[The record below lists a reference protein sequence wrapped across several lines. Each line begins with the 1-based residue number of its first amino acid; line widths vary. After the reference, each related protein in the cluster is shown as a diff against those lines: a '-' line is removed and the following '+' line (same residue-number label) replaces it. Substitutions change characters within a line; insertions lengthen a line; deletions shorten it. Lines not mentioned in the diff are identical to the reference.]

1 MNKFDAQIVRVAIDS
16 VIPYAN
22 NTKKHPPEQIDKLAS
37 MIAEYGHDVPIVV
50 DSDNMIIKGHG
61 RLLACK
67 KLGMTTIPVI
77 VRADLTPA
85 QAKAARIADNKVS
98 ESEWDM
104 DLLRLELT
112 ELDELGFDLDLT
124 GFEDFDLSE
133 FDDTD
138 VTTLDDDA
146 DLDDVPEPLAVPITK
161 LGDVWLCGKHRLM
174 CGDSTSIDAVDALM
188 NGDKADMVFTDPP
201 YNVKISG
208 LGSAASENS
217 IGRIHGEFKM
227 ASGEMSKDEFTDFL
241 RAVFTCLIASSKD
254 GSIHY
259 VCMDWRHIQEL
270 TTAGEIYTELK
281 NLCVWNK
288 NNGGMGTFYR
298 NKHELIFA
306 YKNGTEKHTNNFQLG
321 ETGRYR
327 TNVWDYPMVTSF
339 SNGERGNEKLHPT
352 VKPTQLVVDAILDC
366 SNDGEMILDLFGGS
380 GTTMIACEKTN
391 RVARL
396 MELEEKYCD
405 VIVRRWQEL
414 TGKEAIL
421 ESSGELFNALV
432 DG

>member
-1 MNKFDAQIVRVAIDS
+1 MNKFDAQIIRVAIDS

-50 DSDNMIIKGHG
+50 DADNVVIKGHG

-67 KLGMTTIPVI
+67 KLGMETIPVI
-77 VRADLTPA
+77 VRTDLTPA

-98 ESEWDM
+98 ESEWDI

-124 GFEDFDLSE
+124 GFDDFDLTI
-133 FDDTD
+133 DDESTI
-138 VTTLDDDA
+138 DDDA
-146 DLDDVPEPLAVPITK
+146 DLDAVPEPPLVPITK
-161 LGDVWLCGKHRLM
+161 LGDIWLCGNHRLM
-174 CGDSTSIDAVDALM
+174 CGDSTNIDEVDTLM
-188 NGDKADMVFTDPP
+188 GGDKADMVFTDPP
-201 YNVKISG
+201 YNVKIVG
-208 LGSAASENS
+208 LGSGTSKAG
-217 IGRIHGEFKM
+217 IGKIHGEFKM
-227 ASGEMSKDEFTDFL
+227 ASGEMTKDEFTDFL
-241 RAVFTCLIASSKD
+241 RAAFTCLIASSKD

-259 VCMDWRHIQEL
+259 ICMDWRHIQEL
-270 TTAGEIYTELK
+270 TAAGEIYTELK

-298 NKHELIFA
+298 SKHELIFA
-306 YKNGTEKHTNNFQLG
+306 YKNGTETHTNNFQLG
-321 ETGRYR
+321 QTGRYR
-327 TNVWDYPMVTSF
+327 TNVWDYPMATQT
-339 SNGERGNEKLHPT
+339 GENAESKMHPT

-366 SNDGEMILDLFGGS
+366 SNNGETILDLFGGS

-391 RVARL
+391 RIARL
-396 MELEEKYCD
+396 MELDEKYCD

-414 TGKEAIL
+414 TGKEATL
-421 ESSGELFNALV
+421 ESNGALFNVLG

>member
-1 MNKFDAQIVRVAIDS
+1 MKNFNAEIKHVTIDT

-22 NTKKHPPEQIDKLAS
+22 NTKKHPVEQINKLAS

-50 DSDNMIIKGHG
+50 DADNVIIKGHG
-61 RLLACK
+61 RLLACQ
-67 KLGMTTIPVI
+67 KLGMTTVPVI
-77 VRADLTPA
+77 VRDDLTPT
-85 QAKAARIADNKVS
+85 QVKAARIADNKVA
-98 ESEWDM
+98 ESDWDE

-124 GFEDFDLSE
+124 GFEDFDFSQ
-133 FDDTD
+133 FDDDDT
-138 VTTLDDDA
+138 TTLDDDA
-146 DLDDVPEPLAVPITK
+146 DLDSTPEFPTEPVTK
-161 LGDVWLCGKHRLM
+161 LGDVWLCGKHRVM
-174 CGDSTSIDAVDALM
+174 CGDSTSIDAVNALM
-188 NGDKADMVFTDPP
+188 ADSKADMVFTDPP

-208 LGSAASENS
+208 LGSANSENS
-217 IGRIHGEFKM
+217 IGRIHDEFKM
-227 ASGEMSKDEFTDFL
+227 ASGEMTKEEFTDFL
-241 RAVFTCLIASSKD
+241 RAVFTCLISASKD

-270 TTAGEIYTELK
+270 TSAGEIYTELK

-288 NNGGMGTFYR
+288 SNGGMGTFYR
-298 NKHELIFA
+298 SKHELIFA
-306 YKNGTEKHTNNFQLG
+306 YKNGTEKHTNNFMLG

-339 SNGERGNEKLHPT
+339 SSEEKGNEKLHPT

-366 SNDGEMILDLFGGS
+366 SNDSEVILDLFGGS

-396 MELEEKYCD
+396 MELDEKYCD
-405 VIVRRWQEL
+405 VIVRRWQDL

-421 ESSGELFNALV
+421 ESNGATFNSLNN
-432 DG
+432 G

>member
-22 NTKKHPPEQIDKLAS
+22 NTKKHPLEQIDKLAS

-50 DSDNMIIKGHG
+50 DANNVVIKGHG

-67 KLGMTTIPVI
+67 KLGMETVPVI
-77 VRADLTPA
+77 IRADLTPA
-85 QAKAARIADNKVS
+85 QAKAARIADNKVA

-146 DLDDVPEPLAVPITK
+146 DLDNVPEAPVVPITK

-188 NGDKADMVFTDPP
+188 NGDKAEMVFTDPP

-241 RAVFTCLIASSKD
+241 RAVFTCLIAASKD

-259 VCMDWRHIQEL
+259 ICMDWRHIQEL
-270 TTAGEIYTELK
+270 TSAGEIYTELK

-414 TGKEAIL
+414 TGKAAVL

>member
-1 MNKFDAQIVRVAIDS
+1 MNKFNAAIQHVAIDT

-22 NTKKHPPEQIDKLAS
+22 NTKKHPVEQINKLAS

-50 DSDNMIIKGHG
+50 DANSVIIKGHG
-61 RLLACK
+61 RFLACQ
-67 KLGMTTIPVI
+67 KLGMTTVPVI
-77 VRADLTPA
+77 VRNDLTPT
-85 QAKAARIADNKVS
+85 QIKAARIADNKIS
-98 ESEWDM
+98 ESEWDL
-104 DLLRLELT
+104 DLLKLELT
-112 ELDELGFDLDLT
+112 ELDELDFDLDLT
-124 GFEDFDLSE
+124 GFEDFDFSLDE
-133 FDDTD
+133 DDA
-138 VTTLDDDA
+138 TTLDDDTN
-146 DLDDVPEPLAVPITK
+146 LDDVPEPPAEPITK
-161 LGDVWLCGKHRLM
+161 LGDVWLCGKHRVM
-174 CGDSTSIDAVDALM
+174 CGDSTSIDAVDKLM
-188 NGDKADMVFTDPP
+188 ADSKADMVFTDPP

-208 LGSAASENS
+208 LGSANSENS

-241 RAVFTCLIASSKD
+241 RAVFTCLISASKD

-306 YKNGTEKHTNNFQLG
+306 YKNGTEKHTNNFMLG

-339 SNGERGNEKLHPT
+339 TNEERGNEKLHPT

-414 TGKEAIL
+414 TGKEAVL